1 MKNSK
6 LAALNF
12 QELLRYRGEPTDQA
26 SLPERNCTG
35 YCVSCEE
42 KGLLVNGDVKLDQ
55 MSHGADTD
63 DFERVIRRL
72 DPGGVDFPI
81 AFLLESPGGY
91 YVNGKQ
97 IDYKE
102 ARKQP
107 PVFCYYWLPK
117 GLTDWPTDPEEV
129 KPSTY
134 GPYFAYLIAKHK
146 LHNAYFTNHIKC
158 ALARPDSKRFIRY
171 QVVADPNNRDFKI
184 RDNCYQ
190 QFLRKELEILK
201 PRIVFYF
208 GGNAKSMG
216 YLSDLRSL
224 FSDADNPFETLC
236 HPAARS
242 NQREI
247 LEENDEKIRQKLSQV
262 TRA

>member
-6 LAALNF
+6 LAELNF
-12 QELLRYRGEPTDQA
+12 QKLLHYGGEPTDQA
-26 SLPERNCTG
+26 SLPERNCPG

-134 GPYFAYLIAKHK
+134 GLQLLGDVFFQ
-146 LHNAYFTNHIKC
+146 LHRVGGEVRMPSASFSVAM
-158 ALARPDSKRFIRY
+158 ALSLSIQRNVFSSTAILVSFGSL
-171 QVVADPNNRDFKI
+171 QVSGES
-184 RDNCYQ
+184 
-190 QFLRKELEILK
+190 LRGTGS
-201 PRIVFYF
+201 V
-208 GGNAKSMG
+208 
-216 YLSDLRSL
+216 L
-224 FSDADNPFETLC
+224 FSFL
-236 HPAARS
+236 PA
-242 NQREI
+242 
-247 LEENDEKIRQKLSQV
+247 
-262 TRA
+262 TPG